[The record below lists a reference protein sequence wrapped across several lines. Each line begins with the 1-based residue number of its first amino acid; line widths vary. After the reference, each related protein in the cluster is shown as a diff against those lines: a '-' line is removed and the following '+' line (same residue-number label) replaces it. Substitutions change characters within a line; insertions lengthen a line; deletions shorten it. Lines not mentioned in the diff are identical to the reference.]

1 MIWTLEGAQTFMRRY
16 ADLLR
21 KTAEESP
28 EHAQDLNDLAEICES
43 LAVRPVQTFHEALQS
58 LWFLYTILH
67 MESNASSF
75 SPGRMDQYLWPYY
88 EKDIREGRIDRQK
101 ALELIEA
108 LWLKFNQIVY
118 LRNAHSAKYFAGFPI
133 GFNIAIGGEDENG
146 NDIYN
151 DLSLL
156 FLDAQYDLGLPQPNL
171 SVRLNKNSSHE
182 LMQRAIE
189 VVARGSGMP
198 QFFNDEAIIKPLE
211 NLGIEEKDARNYAI
225 VGCVELTTQGN
236 NLGWSDAAMFNM
248 NKALELALN
257 HGKCLLNGEQLG
269 PDYGG
274 LEDYETFEDLEET
287 FRKTLDYFIDEMME
301 AEKSR
306 RKGSSELPAKRL
318 SFQRDR

>member
-133 GFNIAIGGEDENG
+133 DSTSPSAAKMKTAMIFTMIFHCCFWMRSMI
-146 NDIYN
+146 
-151 DLSLL
+151 
-156 FLDAQYDLGLPQPNL
+156 LDCRSQICQ
-171 SVRLNKNSSHE
+171 SV
-182 LMQRAIE
+182 
-189 VVARGSGMP
+189 
-198 QFFNDEAIIKPLE
+198 
-211 NLGIEEKDARNYAI
+211 
-225 VGCVELTTQGN
+225 
-236 NLGWSDAAMFNM
+236 
-248 NKALELALN
+248 
-257 HGKCLLNGEQLG
+257 
-269 PDYGG
+269 
-274 LEDYETFEDLEET
+274 
-287 FRKTLDYFIDEMME
+287 
-301 AEKSR
+301 
-306 RKGSSELPAKRL
+306 
-318 SFQRDR
+318 